1 MDKKEADQRR
11 GIGACIRSLW
21 EGVLYRGLFL
31 AAKLLSL
38 LPFGAL
44 YVISDICYYPLYYV
58 ARYRRGV
65 TRRNLTE
72 SFPEKSVEEIVAI
85 EKRFYRFLAD
95 VAFESLKLLS
105 ASKEEIARR
114 MRFTNI
120 EEVNRLLGEGRSVSA
135 FLGHYGNWE
144 WLSTTALH
152 TVKGAVVALVY
163 HKLRNEPMDRLMR
176 KIRESAGGLCVDMH
190 QTVRFMAGTKAEG
203 TPCMIGLIA
212 DQSPKMR
219 EVKHFMPFLN
229 HKVPVLTGS
238 EKTTKRYGY
247 EAVFASVKRVR
258 RGYYECEFSKLHE
271 DPASLPDFEL
281 TRLYYARLEREIN
294 ETPELYLWTHNRF
307 KHAVIE

>member
-1 MDKKEADQRR
+1 MNLSSWI
-11 GIGACIRSLW
+11 GILW
-21 EGVLYRGLFL
+21 EKLLYYGLFSMV
-31 AAKLLSL
+31 KVLSL
-38 LPFGAL
+38 LPFKMFYAL
-44 YVISDICYYPLYYV
+44 SNVLYYPLYYII
-58 ARYRRGV
+58 RYRRNIV
-65 TRRNLTE
+65 RRNLME
-72 SFPEKSVEEIVAI
+72 SFPDKPIDEIIRI

-120 EEVNRLLGEGRSVSA
+120 DEVNQLLGEGRSVSA

-247 EAVFASVKRVR
+247 EAVFVSVKRVR

>member
-1 MDKKEADQRR
+1 M
-11 GIGACIRSLW
+11 
-21 EGVLYRGLFL
+21 
-31 AAKLLSL
+31 
-38 LPFGAL
+38 
-44 YVISDICYYPLYYV
+44 
-58 ARYRRGV
+58 
-65 TRRNLTE
+65 E
-72 SFPEKSVEEIVAI
+72 SFPDKPIDEIIRI

-190 QTVRFMAGTKAEG
+190 QTVRFMAGTKVEG